1 MQQLYVYRCNKK
13 PDTYLLLPQKDN
25 FSQLADELLILLG
38 ELSFSFEFKL
48 DKNKQLIQA
57 DATDV
62 LNAIATHG
70 FYLQL
75 PSKTKISKE
84 DNLAQFYRR

>member
-13 PDTYLLLPQKDN
+13 SGTYLFLPQKDH
-25 FSQLADELLILLG
+25 FKKIPDELLTLLG

-48 DKNKQLIQA
+48 DKNKQLIQVSA
-57 DATDV
+57 VDV
-62 LNAIATHG
+62 LKAIETHG

-75 PSKTKISKE
+75 SSKRKPQKKDKLSR
-84 DNLAQFYRR
+84 FYQR